1 MALPSPLFG
10 PHTLGNPYPLYH
22 ALRAHQP
29 VCWAEELQGWLVTSY
44 DEVNAGLRSPKLSVT
59 ARNVLMRRKISD
71 PALLATVE
79 QGGQNMAFS
88 DPPAHTRMR
97 ALVSKAFTPG
107 TIAAMAGRIQKMV
120 DAFLDAAQAR
130 GRMDV
135 IADLAFPLPVS
146 VIADMLGFPP
156 QDNKQVKQWSDAIS
170 VFVNTAGEISTQDAV
185 AGVKARGEIVD
196 YVRDIVAQ
204 RRLKPGSD
212 LLTALMLAKEGG
224 DKLSEGEL
232 YSNTIFLM
240 VAGHET
246 TTNLMGTAILNLLR
260 NPPQMQLLRSDPSLM
275 ANAVEEFLRYDSP
288 LQFALRM
295 ALEDVQLGSATIKK
309 GDVVYLILGAAN
321 RDPSHYPDP
330 DRLDITRQRI
340 NHLAFG
346 AGMHFCLGAPL
357 ARLEAQTAIST
368 VLRRFPNLRLVE
380 QDLQYHNNYTLHG
393 LKALRVEF

>member
-1 MALPSPLFG
+1 
-10 PHTLGNPYPLYH
+10 
-22 ALRAHQP
+22 
-29 VCWAEELQGWLVTSY
+29 
-44 DEVNAGLRSPKLSVT
+44 
-59 ARNVLMRRKISD
+59 MRRKISD

-88 DPPAHTRMR
+88 DAPAHTRMR

-107 TIAAMAGRIQKMV
+107 SIAAMAGRIQNMV
-120 DAFLDAAQAR
+120 DTFLDAAQAR

-156 QDNKQVKQWSDAIS
+156 QDNKRVKEWSDAIS
-170 VFVNTAGEISTQDAV
+170 VFVNTAGEISTPDAV

-224 DKLSEGEL
+224 DRLSEGEL

-246 TTNLMGTAILNLLR
+246 TTNLMGTAVLNLLR
-260 NPPQMQLLRSDPSLM
+260 HPQQMQLLRSNPSLM

-321 RDPSHYPDP
+321 RDPSHYLDP

-357 ARLEAQTAIST
+357 ARLEAQTAIGT
-368 VLRRFPNLRLVE
+368 VLRRFPNLRLAE